1 VRLVNA
7 AILGVVQGLTEFL
20 PVSSTAHLIEFERWL
35 GFADPGGVFTV
46 TIQFGSIVALLWLY
60 RRKVF
65 AVVAGLPT
73 DPDARRFAAMV
84 FVAFLPAA
92 VAGAL
97 FKDYVKQVLY
107 GSVLVIPV
115 AFIVGGVVMLIVE
128 RARPAPLVMNADH
141 TPWPRALAIGLWQA
155 LALVPGVSRSGATIV
170 GGLVA
175 RLDRAAAAE
184 FSFFLA
190 MPTLGAAC
198 LADLW
203 DVRHDL
209 TSAQAA
215 EIAVGFVA
223 AFAASAVVIRPFLRF
238 VGRSGFAPFAWYRIF
253 AGALLLIMLVVGRP

>member
-1 VRLVNA
+1 VRLVSA

-20 PVSSTAHLIEFERWL
+20 PVSSTAHLIQLERWL
-35 GFADPGGVFTV
+35 GFTDPGGVFTV

-60 RRKVF
+60 RRKVL

-84 FVAFLPAA
+84 LIAFLPAA

-97 FKDYVKQVLY
+97 FKDYVKAVLY

-115 AFIVGGVVMLIVE
+115 AFIVGGAVMLIVE
-128 RARPAPLVMNADH
+128 RMRPAPVVMNADH
-141 TPWPRALAIGLWQA
+141 TPWPRALAIGMWQA

-175 RLDRAAAAE
+175 GLDRAAAAE

-198 LADLW
+198 VADLW

-209 TSAQAA
+209 TSGQAS
-215 EIAVGFVA
+215 EIAVGFLA
-223 AFAASAVVIRPFLRF
+223 AFIASAVVVRPFLRF
-238 VGRSGFAPFAWYRIF
+238 VARSGFAPFAWYRIF
-253 AGALLLIMLVVGRP
+253 AGAVLLAMLALGRT